1 MEQGDLIAKF
11 TSSGGRRPMTGRS
24 TCSSPART
32 PWGRRSAVGPSST
45 S

>member
-1 MEQGDLIAKF
+1 MEQGIWSRNSPLP
-11 TSSGGRRPMTGRS
+11 GGRRPMTGRS

-32 PWGRRSAVGPSST
+32 PWGRRSAAGPSSA